1 MFLEDDVMSEIATR
15 RSVAAFPLL
24 MVRELLVLS
33 FVALLAACGGG
44 DSSTPNTP
52 SQPVSPPVGSF
63 TVSPTGA
70 AVVSATVMAFN
81 ATASDPSGSALT
93 YTWDFGDGQRGLTG
107 QNVTHV
113 FDTAGTFTVVL
124 TIRNAGGASVT
135 ANGAVTARTLTG
147 TWADLDPQIHFELTQ
162 SGSSLSGRRLG
173 GAGYVRVGAVS
184 GTITNP
190 KKVDLD
196 LFLEDSDCKYSGTA
210 SGDAN
215 NITVSR
221 TNSGAFCA
229 QNSYNITRQ

>member
-1 MFLEDDVMSEIATR
+1 MPEIAPR
-15 RSVAAFPLL
+15 RSLAAFTIVGPRHTLAF
-24 MVRELLVLS
+24 VL
-33 FVALLAACGGG
+33 VALLAACGGG
-44 DSSTPNTP
+44 DGSTPNAP

-63 TVSPTGA
+63 TASPAGT
-70 AVVSATVMAFN
+70 AVVSATVLSFN

-124 TIRNAGGASVT
+124 TVRNAGGASAT
-135 ANGAVTARTLTG
+135 ANGVVTARSLTG

-162 SGSSLSGRRLG
+162 SGTSLSGRRLG

-190 KKVDLD
+190 RRVDLD
-196 LFLEDSDCKYSGTA
+196 LFLEDSDCKYSGSA
-210 SGDAN
+210 SADAN

-221 TNSGAFCA
+221 TNSGTFCA